1 MKCRYCDVLLSESEV
16 KMNDPRTN
24 EQRGCNSCWDSIQS
38 TLDEFA
44 LEDDPVEI
52 EIVSLDELEIVE
64 KEKDGGDQDV

>member
-1 MKCRYCDVLLSESEV
+1 
-16 KMNDPRTN
+16 MNDPRTN